1 MAKSNQTNSRIDRFE
16 ETTIA
21 VILGMMTLLTF
32 ANVAA
37 RYGFNSNI
45 FYALELTVFLFA
57 WLVLLGASYAVKK
70 NLHLG
75 VDAILKIVPSKT
87 KRALN
92 LFVIIICL
100 TYSFL
105 LLKGAWDYW
114 APYANLPP
122 TSGRWFPT
130 GFVENFRPRGWYE
143 TQDIPVPFFMRWLEV
158 VFNEGEVYEKLPK
171 LVPYLVL
178 PVGMALLLFRF
189 MSAGLRVWRNEQ
201 DMMIVSHEAEDEV
214 AEAAAKMKKQE
225 SDAKMRE
232 QN

>member
-1 MAKSNQTNSRIDRFE
+1 MTKSNEVSSRLDRIE

-21 VILGMMTLLTF
+21 VILGVMTLMTF
-32 ANVAA
+32 ANVTA

-57 WLVLLGASYAVKK
+57 WLVLLGSSYAVKK

-75 VDAILKIVPSKT
+75 VDVIINMLPQQG
-87 KRALN
+87 KRNLN

-100 TYSFL
+100 VYSLL

-130 GFVENFRPRGWYE
+130 GFVENSRGRGWYE
-143 TQDIPVPFFMRWLEV
+143 TQDIPVPFFMRWLEG
-158 VFNEGEVYEKLPK
+158 VFNEGETYEKLPK
-171 LVPYLVL
+171 LVPYIVL
-178 PVGMALLLFRF
+178 PISMALLLWRF
-189 MSAGLRVWRNEQ
+189 TQAGLRVWRHEQ
-201 DMMIVSHEAEDEV
+201 HLLIVSHEVEDEV
-214 AEAAAKMKKQE
+214 AEAAAKMK
-225 SDAKMRE
+225 E
-232 QN
+232 QD

>member
-1 MAKSNQTNSRIDRFE
+1 MTKSNEVSSRLDRIE

-21 VILGMMTLLTF
+21 VILGVMTLMTF
-32 ANVAA
+32 ANVTA

-57 WLVLLGASYAVKK
+57 WLVLLGSSYAVKK

-75 VDAILKIVPSKT
+75 VDVIINMLPQQG
-87 KRALN
+87 KRNLN

-100 TYSFL
+100 VYSLL

-130 GFVENFRPRGWYE
+130 GFVENSRGRGWYE
-143 TQDIPVPFFMRWLEV
+143 TQDIPVPFFMRWLEG
-158 VFNEGEVYEKLPK
+158 VFNEGETYEKLPK
-171 LVPYLVL
+171 LVPYIVL
-178 PVGMALLLFRF
+178 PISMALLLWRF
-189 MSAGLRVWRNEQ
+189 AQAGLRVWRHEQ
-201 DMMIVSHEAEDEV
+201 HLLIVSHEVEDEV
-214 AEAAAKMKKQE
+214 AEAAAKMK
-225 SDAKMRE
+225 E
-232 QN
+232 QD